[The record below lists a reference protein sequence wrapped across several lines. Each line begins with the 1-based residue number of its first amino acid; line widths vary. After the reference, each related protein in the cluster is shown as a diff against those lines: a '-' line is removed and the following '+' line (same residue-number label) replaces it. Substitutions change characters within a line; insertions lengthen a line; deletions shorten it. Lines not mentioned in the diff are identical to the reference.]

1 MQSGLQQDVE
11 LAFVSFDVEVDR
23 PERRGL
29 ADLAAGLVQAVVS
42 LLLLDLGS
50 DPFLGVAVTQCGR

>member
-1 MQSGLQQDVE
+1 M
-11 LAFVSFDVEVDR
+11 SFDVEVDR